1 VQQTASLY
9 KVVISHWAVLVCF
22 NADAI
27 DPLGM
32 LPCCRFNTG
41 PAARNARAVPMLQE
55 FVNPVEK
62 LVARGGADF
71 GDALAALRARALMR
85 RKATL

>member
-1 VQQTASLY
+1 
-9 KVVISHWAVLVCF
+9 
-22 NADAI
+22 
-27 DPLGM
+27 M
-32 LPCCRFNTG
+32 LPCRRFETG
-41 PAARNARAVPMLQE
+41 PAAPNARTVPVWQE
-55 FVNPVEK
+55 FVSPVEK